1 MVSKAAYTATPA
13 DNSNVLYS
21 VSAAEL
27 KAEQMIKLPIML
39 SEHKT
44 WQQALSASI
53 LEREKLDDLAKKDK
67 DYIRPIVLFQAE
79 SANRD
84 VTVEVLLEELT
95 ENNNIPREKIAIAT
109 GDQKELDSINLF
121 DPTARSNM

>member
-1 MVSKAAYTATPA
+1 MIVDEAHNAKSGLSFEMFSRINPSCMVEYTATPA

-39 SEHKT
+39 SEHRT
-44 WQQALSASI
+44 WEQAVSASV

-67 DYIRPIVLFQAE
+67 DYIHPWLSLLSPIFIISQISLATTSGWSSQVWAGSRFQ
-79 SANRD
+79 
-84 VTVEVLLEELT
+84 
-95 ENNNIPREKIAIAT
+95 
-109 GDQKELDSINLF
+109 
-121 DPTARSNM
+121 

>member
-1 MVSKAAYTATPA
+1 MGKITEGEHSGKLKYSLANLLAYHRPLVIVDEAHNAKSGLSMDMFSRIKPACVVEYTATPA

-44 WQQALSASI
+44 WQQAVSASI

-67 DYIRPIVLFQAE
+67 DYTSIR
-79 SANRD
+79 
-84 VTVEVLLEELT
+84 
-95 ENNNIPREKIAIAT
+95 
-109 GDQKELDSINLF
+109 
-121 DPTARSNM
+121 